1 VTTVSGVIRVLI
13 FFFIAV
19 SCAAAAAAQTS
30 GSAQLTVTV
39 TDTSGARVPDAA
51 VILIRSN
58 SEFTAT
64 TNGDGSATFQ
74 GLLTGPWTVEVVKQG
89 FLTRQRRVG
98 VQSTPTSVTVALE
111 VGGVAENVL
120 VEAAAPAEDALQL
133 DAAATGGTRLDIP
146 VRELPATLTVITQE
160 LIQERGINN
169 ATDATELAPGVTTF
183 ADSGS
188 IPGINVRGFSSTSGA
203 VSILRDGI
211 RQNTVPQSGR
221 PLDTFMLDRIEVL
234 KGPASLMAGEGAVG
248 AAINYVSK
256 EPGRELQADSLLSYG
271 SWDKYRLGLGVSVPF
286 TSKLAARLDFSHTDN
301 GGWVDRTGDRMQSVL
316 TAVRWLP
323 TSSLSLKGS
332 LIFTNDRIHPYYG
345 TPLIGNEVDE
355 RVRFINY
362 NMRDERNEA
371 KNNHGRFD
379 AEMVLPHGWVV
390 SNSLFAATQD
400 VEWREYESVQY
411 IPASGLVQVGSYFL
425 AKRDDVLVGNQIDA
439 RKTFTVFTRP
449 IDLVAGYLVQR
460 NDQDR
465 WTGGTIPNQNRLVD
479 PFNPEPIFDPG
490 FPFVFD
496 RNVLVNT
503 HTLFAEGRIGITERL
518 KLVAGARKE
527 RFQVDRNQVTTG
539 FATKT
544 YYPLT
549 GRVGAV
555 YMLTPLVSLYVSNS
569 RAVEPTTPLVSITAA
584 SMSFSLQ
591 PSRQWEGG
599 TKATILGGRLE
610 TTFAWFGINKEDI
623 LTNTIVDGVRIQ
635 QQIGEQMS
643 RGVEWSMTA
652 TPTPGF
658 VLMADATVLDAEYV
672 EFNENLGTGIVSRAG
687 NHPPHTAATV
697 LNITPMQRI
706 GPVSI
711 SATIRRVGER
721 WRDNANTIRLVP
733 YTTLSASASVRFLR
747 GTRLTITGHNLT
759 DEIYIPRSNSDVSGR
774 IAAPRSFD
782 VQVTRVFGSR

>member
-1 VTTVSGVIRVLI
+1 MSTVAGVIRI
-13 FFFIAV
+13 FVVFVIVV
-19 SCAAAAAAQTS
+19 SCAAAAAAQNS
-30 GSAQLTVTV
+30 ASAQLTVTV

-51 VILIRSN
+51 VILSRSN
-58 SEFTAT
+58 SEHTST
-64 TNGDGSATFQ
+64 TNADGVATFQ
-74 GLLTGPWTVEVVKQG
+74 GVLTGPWTVEVVKDG
-89 FLTRQRRVG
+89 FLTRQRRVA
-98 VQSTPTSVTVALE
+98 VQSAPTSVSVALE
-111 VGGVAENVL
+111 VGGVTEKVL
-120 VEAAAPAEDALQL
+120 VQAAAPAEDALLL

-146 VRELPATLTVITQE
+146 VRELPATLTVISQE

-203 VSILRDGI
+203 VSIMRDGI

-234 KGPASLMAGEGAVG
+234 KGPASLMAGEGATG
-248 AAINYVSK
+248 ASINYVTK
-256 EPGRELQADSLLSYG
+256 EPRRELQADTLLSYG

-286 TSKLAARLDFSHTDN
+286 TSKLAARIDFSHADN
-301 GGWVDRTGDRMQSVL
+301 GGYVDRTADRLQSVV
-316 TAVRWLP
+316 AGVRWLP
-323 TSSLSLKGS
+323 ASSLSLKGS
-332 LIFTNDRIHPYYG
+332 LVFTNDRIHPYYG
-345 TPLIGNEVDE
+345 TPLINNQVDE

-371 KNNHGRFD
+371 KNNYGRLD
-379 AEMVLPHGWVV
+379 AEMVLPHGWVL
-390 SNSLFAATQD
+390 SNSLFASTQD

-425 AKRDDVLVGNQIDA
+425 AKRDDLLVGNQIDA
-439 RKTFTVFTRP
+439 RKTLSVFSRP
-449 IDLVAGYLVQR
+449 IDVVTGYIVQR

-490 FPFVFD
+490 FPFVYD

-503 HTLFAEGRIGITERL
+503 HTFFGEGRVGITERL
-518 KLVAGARKE
+518 KFVGGMRWE
-527 RFQVDRNQVTTG
+527 HFQVDRNQVTTG
-539 FATKT
+539 FASQAYTPT
-544 YYPLT
+544 T

-555 YMLTPLVSLYVSNS
+555 YMLTPLVSLYTSLS

-599 TKATILGGRLE
+599 TKATILNGRLE

-643 RGVEWSMTA
+643 RGVEWSVTA
-652 TPTPGF
+652 TPTPSF
-658 VLMADATVLDAEYV
+658 VVMADVTALNAEYV
-672 EFNENLGTGIVSRAG
+672 EFNENLGAGVVSRAG
-687 NHPPHTAATV
+687 NDVPHMPGLV
-697 LNITPMQRI
+697 FNITPMQRI
-706 GPVSI
+706 GPVSV
-711 SATIRRVGER
+711 SATLRKVGER
-721 WRDNANTIRLVP
+721 FRDNANLIRLEP
-733 YTTLSASASVRFLR
+733 YTTLNASASVRFLR
-747 GTRLTITGHNLT
+747 GTRVTVTGRNLT
-759 DEIYIPRSNSDVSGR
+759 DEVYIPRSNSDVSGR
-774 IAAPRSFD
+774 IAAPRSFE
-782 VQVTRVFGSR
+782 VQLTRVF

>member
-1 VTTVSGVIRVLI
+1 MVTVLRPIRVLLA
-13 FFFIAV
+13 FFIMV
-19 SCAAAAAAQTS
+19 SCAAAAPAQAP
-30 GSAQLTVTV
+30 GSTQLTVTV

-51 VILIRSN
+51 VILTRSN
-58 SEFTAT
+58 SEYTST
-64 TNGDGSATFQ
+64 TNADGVATLH
-74 GLLTGPWTVEVVKQG
+74 GVPTGPWTVEVVKQG
-89 FLTRQRRVG
+89 FLTRQRRVV
-98 VQSTPTSVTVALE
+98 VQSTPTSVAVALE
-111 VGGVAENVL
+111 VGGLAENVL

-133 DAAATGGTRLDIP
+133 EAAATGGTRLDIP

-169 ATDATELAPGVTTF
+169 ATEATELAPGVTTF

-234 KGPASLMAGEGAVG
+234 KGPASLMAGEGATG
-248 AAINYVSK
+248 ASINYVTK
-256 EPGRELQADSLLSYG
+256 EPRRELEADTLLSYG
-271 SWDKYRLGLGVSVPF
+271 SWDKYRVGLGVSVPF
-286 TSKLAARLDFSHTDN
+286 TSKLAARLDVSHTDN
-301 GGWVDRTGDRMQSVL
+301 GGWVDRTGDRMQSVV
-316 TAVRWLP
+316 AGVRWLP
-323 TSSLSLKGS
+323 ASSLSLKGS
-332 LIFTNDRIHPYYG
+332 LVFTNDRIHPYYG
-345 TPLIGNEVDE
+345 TPLINNQVDE

-371 KNNHGRFD
+371 KNNYGRFD

-390 SNSLFAATQD
+390 SNSLFASTQD

-425 AKRDDVLVGNQIDA
+425 AKRDDLLVGNQIDA
-439 RKTFTVFTRP
+439 RKTFNLFTRP
-449 IDLVAGYLVQR
+449 IDVVTGYLVQR

-479 PFNPEPIFDPG
+479 PFDPAPIVDPG

-503 HTLFAEGRIGITERL
+503 HTFFGEGRVGITDRL
-518 KLVAGARKE
+518 KFVGGVRWE
-527 RFQVDRNQVTTG
+527 RFQVDRDQVTTG
-539 FATKT
+539 FASKT
-544 YYPLT
+544 YYPAT

-555 YMLTPLVSLYVSNS
+555 YMLTPLVSLYASHS

-599 TKATILGGRLE
+599 TKATILGGKLE

-643 RGVEWSMTA
+643 RGVEWSLTA
-652 TPTPGF
+652 TPIPSF
-658 VLMADATVLDAEYV
+658 VVMADVTALNAEFV
-672 EFNENLGTGIVSRAG
+672 EFNENLGTGVVSRAG
-687 NHPPHTAATV
+687 NDVAHMPGV
-697 LNITPMQRI
+697 VFNITPMQRI
-706 GPVSI
+706 GPVSV
-711 SATIRRVGER
+711 SATVRKVGER
-721 WRDNANTIRLVP
+721 WRDNANTIRLEP
-733 YTTLSASASVRFLR
+733 YTTISASASVRFLR
-747 GTRLTITGHNLT
+747 GTRLTVTGRNLN

-774 IAAPRSFD
+774 VAAPRSFE
-782 VQVTRVFGSR
+782 VQLTRVFGSR